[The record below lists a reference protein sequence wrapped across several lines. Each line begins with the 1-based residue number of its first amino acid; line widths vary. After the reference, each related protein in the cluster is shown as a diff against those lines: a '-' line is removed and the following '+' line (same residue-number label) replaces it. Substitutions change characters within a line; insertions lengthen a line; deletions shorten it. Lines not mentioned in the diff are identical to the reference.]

1 MTSPATG
8 LTTISARSNSERKDI
23 DRERRRVEVE
33 VEAVIVMVVVTAVPD
48 GAGEDQRPPLKDE
61 GFTIQRGSCIDRKL
75 YISCI

>member
-1 MTSPATG
+1 M
-8 LTTISARSNSERKDI
+8 
-23 DRERRRVEVE
+23 EVE